1 MKGASRWCKE
11 RLSSIRRNAPLQKGR
26 GVSFFFF
33 FFFITIRV
41 TMLLCLNNMSLKQYV
56 FMSFCLKNTSLK
68 QYVAMSFCLKK
79 HVLLS

>member
-11 RLSSIRRNAPLQKGR
+11 RLSSIRRNALLKWRRAFPYFY
-26 GVSFFFF
+26 SFV
-33 FFFITIRV
+33 ITIRV